1 MEGFLNSR
9 VLMSTMK
16 VIVEDGIYHVTQRAP
31 GNELIFI
38 EDNDYLRF
46 VSLLKETVRKFQLEL
61 FCFALLSN
69 HLHLL
74 LRIKEKNLSEAMR
87 YLFKRYAQWFNVKYE
102 RKGHV
107 FCGAY
112 RAALCCDD
120 GHLLAASVYIHLNP
134 LKAGL
139 AKDIFKYKWT
149 SLNCYIQQ
157 LKNPSFVRPE
167 IVTKMLGEKGYLL
180 YKKLMVDTIDL
191 KYGNI
196 NEDRKAIKKFSDNF
210 AGFIEKF
217 IKKELIGNNSLAS
230 FFKEEGMIKD
240 FLKQKRKIGPEGNEG
255 LLYSVSQLRARGYT
269 FDEVAQRLK
278 IGRSTIYRLL
288 MTQKC

>member
-1 MEGFLNSR
+1 
-9 VLMSTMK
+9 
-16 VIVEDGIYHVTQRAP
+16 
-31 GNELIFI
+31 
-38 EDNDYLRF
+38 
-46 VSLLKETVRKFQLEL
+46 
-61 FCFALLSN
+61 
-69 HLHLL
+69 
-74 LRIKEKNLSEAMR
+74 MR

-134 LKAGL
+134 LKGGL
-139 AKDIFKYKWT
+139 TKDIFKYKWT
-149 SLNCYIQQ
+149 SLNCYVQQ
-157 LKNPSFVRPE
+157 LKNPSFVRPKK
-167 IVTKMLGEKGYLL
+167 VTKILGKKGYLL
-180 YKKLMVDTIDL
+180 YKKLMLDTVDL

-210 AGFIEKF
+210 AEFLVKF
-217 IKKELIGNNSLAS
+217 TKKEQIGNNSLTS
-230 FFKEEGMIKD
+230 VFKEERVIED

-269 FDEVAQRLK
+269 FDEVAQKLK
-278 IGRSTIYRLL
+278 VGRTTIYRL
-288 MTQKC
+288 MKQKR